1 MKPRPLISAV
11 AITAALA
18 TAAQLSPAALV
29 PAPPPAARPA
39 GSPLRPVNR
48 PAPAPVTT
56 PVAAPVTPAAP
67 ATPPPAAA
75 ASAAPLVPATPP
87 APPPLSA
94 AAKSVPQQTRI
105 NIAWQVALEAVDFSP
120 GVLDGHFKRK
130 SLMALNEYAA
140 RYFPGLQP
148 FDVAVYQSLKV
159 DVDNAV
165 TTYKITDDD
174 AMLIGHITEDWNEKS
189 RMERLGYESLCDAIT
204 EKFHCTRVLLEAI
217 NPGVNMDTLEPG
229 QTLIVPAIRPFPTDN
244 KVVVAK
250 RSGGAYVT
258 VNLAEKTIRVFDKDD
273 KELSLFHCSVARDKD
288 KLPDHD
294 TKVQVIAAP
303 NPNYTFDPKYWP
315 EVHNVSRILTIPPGP
330 RNPVGLAWVGLD
342 LPGYGIH
349 GTPKPELIGK
359 TGSHGCFRL
368 TNWDALKFAG
378 YAREGMPVRIINPD
392 KNPPSE

>member
-1 MKPRPLISAV
+1 MKPGRVASALGVAV
-11 AITAALA
+11 AMAVMAGPFA
-18 TAAQLSPAALV
+18 EAALV
-29 PAPPPAARPA
+29 PAGPATRPGGSGLRAVARGPAARAAASQPA
-39 GSPLRPVNR
+39 QPM
-48 PAPAPVTT
+48 A
-56 PVAAPVTPAAP
+56 AAP
-67 ATPPPAAA
+67 ADSGSLVPPA
-75 ASAAPLVPATPP
+75 TT
-87 APPPLSA
+87 PPPLSA
-94 AAKSVPQQTRI
+94 AAKAVPQQTRI

-120 GVLDGHFKRK
+120 GIIDGHFKRK

-159 DVDNAV
+159 DVDNSV
-165 TTYKITDDD
+165 TSYTITDDD
-174 AMLIGHITEDWNEKS
+174 AMLVGHVTEDWNEKS
-189 RMERLGYESLCDAIT
+189 HMERLGYESLCDAIT
-204 EKFHCTRVLLEAI
+204 EKFHCTRLLLESI

-229 QTLIVPAIRPFPTDN
+229 QTLIVPAIRPFPADN
-244 KVVVAK
+244 KVVVVK
-250 RSGGAYVT
+250 RQGAAYVT

-273 KELSLFHCSVARDKD
+273 KEMALFHCSIARDKD
-288 KLPDHD
+288 KLPDRD

-378 YAREGMPVRIINPD
+378 FAREGMAVKIINPD
-392 KNPPSE
+392 KNPPTE

>member
-1 MKPRPLISAV
+1 MKPRASIFAV
-11 AITAALA
+11 TLALA
-18 TAAQLSPAALV
+18 AAAQLSPAALV
-29 PAPPPAARPA
+29 PAPPPAAR
-39 GSPLRPVNR
+39 SSTPLRSVNR
-48 PAPAPVTT
+48 PTPPLAATPTT
-56 PVAAPVTPAAP
+56 PVAAQ
-67 ATPPPAAA
+67 
-75 ASAAPLVPATPP
+75 ASPDAPLVPAT
-87 APPPLSA
+87 PPLSA

-105 NIAWQVALEAVDFSP
+105 NIAWQISLEAVDFSP
-120 GVLDGHFKRK
+120 GIIDGHFKRK

-140 RYFPGLQP
+140 RYFPGVQP
-148 FDVAVYQSLKV
+148 FDVAVFQSLKV

-244 KVVVAK
+244 KVLVTK
-250 RSGGAYVT
+250 RSGAAYVT
-258 VNLAEKTIRVFDKDD
+258 VNLAEKSIRVFDKDD
-273 KELSLFHCSVARDKD
+273 KELALFHCSVARDKD
-288 KLPDHD
+288 KLPDRD

-378 YAREGMPVRIINPD
+378 FAREGMVVKIINPD
-392 KNPPSE
+392 KNPPTE

>member
-1 MKPRPLISAV
+1 MKPRASIFAV
-11 AITAALA
+11 TLALA
-18 TAAQLSPAALV
+18 AAAQLSPAALV
-29 PAPPPAARPA
+29 PAPPPAAR
-39 GSPLRPVNR
+39 SSTPLRSVNR
-48 PAPAPVTT
+48 PTPPLAATPTT
-56 PVAAPVTPAAP
+56 PVAAQ
-67 ATPPPAAA
+67 
-75 ASAAPLVPATPP
+75 ASPDAPLVPAT
-87 APPPLSA
+87 PPLSA

-105 NIAWQVALEAVDFSP
+105 NIAWQISLEAVDFSP
-120 GVLDGHFKRK
+120 GIIDGHFKRK

-140 RYFPGLQP
+140 RYFPGVQP
-148 FDVAVYQSLKV
+148 FDVAVFQSLKV

-244 KVVVAK
+244 KVLVTK
-250 RSGGAYVT
+250 RSGAAYVT
-258 VNLAEKTIRVFDKDD
+258 VNLAEKSIRVFDKDD
-273 KELSLFHCSVARDKD
+273 KELALFHCSVARDKD
-288 KLPDHD
+288 KLPDRD

-378 YAREGMPVRIINPD
+378 FAREGMVVKIINPD